1 MLSFTVFVGLGLLCA
16 PALAQ
21 QGPDAIRLDHLQ
33 TGIVSGNDGSFNY
46 QGYLEESGQPTNGM
60 YSFRFEAFKGPT
72 GSDIVHENFFM
83 SPVVPVVDG
92 LFTVDV
98 RMGGTQEE
106 ALRFWR
112 EVGDR
117 EMWLEIGVGEFEGGP
132 YTTLGTRSRLGW
144 SARAQYAGRAAALQ
158 FPYQDTFLNPSG
170 DPGTLMSLSSV
181 FGGTLLE
188 LRQVFNTSDPILD
201 VRGATVFGFD
211 FGFQNGAVRIDA
223 SDEPIGLIAAGTD
236 FSVVGILLSGAGN
249 GSSAVFGQVNS
260 GVIGS
265 AVVGLNNES
274 GNTGSLGTPNYAGDF
289 SGNVRVFGDL
299 EVDGSA
305 TRDFGVSQHAPIG
318 PIAYGSISLSG
329 SVTSGTANLTASYDT
344 VSRVYSIGVAGENL
358 DFSTCAVQIMVVD
371 SAEPRVATYNTN
383 GAAITVK
390 IWDINSGSIAVAD
403 NFSIV
408 IYKPDPDAFVL
419 RGAPAGVDADKYYEQ
434 TGISPVIASPPRA
447 ESTPH
452 TRPRPIGSGN

>member
-1 MLSFTVFVGLGLLCA
+1 MFHHTVLIGLGLLCA

-21 QGPDAIRLDHLQ
+21 QSPDATQLDHVQ
-33 TGIVSGNDGSFNY
+33 TGLVSDNDGSFNY
-46 QGYLEESGQPTNGM
+46 QGYLEENGQPANGM
-60 YSFRFEAFKGPT
+60 YSFRFEAFEGPT
-72 GSDIVHENFFM
+72 GSDILHENFFM

-98 RMGGTQEE
+98 RMGGTPEE

-112 EVGDR
+112 EIGDR
-117 EMWLEIGVGEFEGGP
+117 EMWLEIGVGEIEGGP
-132 YTTLGTRSRLGW
+132 YTTLGTRSRVGW

-170 DPGTLMSLSSV
+170 GPGTLMSLSSV

-223 SDEPIGLIAAGTD
+223 SDEPIGLIAAATD

-265 AVVGLNNES
+265 AVVGFNNES

-289 SGNVRVFGDL
+289 SGNVRVFGDI

-344 VSRVYSIGVAGENL
+344 VNRVYSIGVTGEYL
-358 DFSTCAVQIMVVD
+358 DFSICAVQITVVD
-371 SAEPRVATYNTN
+371 SAEPRVATFNTN
-383 GAAITVK
+383 GATITVK

-419 RGAPAGVDADKYYEQ
+419 RGAPAGVDADKYSEQ
-434 TGISPVIASPPRA
+434 TGTTPVIGTVARPAPA
-447 ESTPH
+447 
-452 TRPRPIGSGN
+452 PRPDPRGIGG